1 MIDPKQ
7 IGQGREFNTATAAYD
22 AKAGV
27 YHDAVVSIPTEAK
40 LPTQQLPMAPMTK
53 PFDIKGG

>member
-7 IGQGREFNTATAAYD
+7 IGQGREFTSATAAYD

-27 YHDAVVSIPTEAK
+27 YHDAVVAIPTDAK
-40 LPTQQLPMAPMTK
+40 LPTQQFPMAPMAK
-53 PFDIKGG
+53 PFAIKGG